1 MRTSFYLP
9 AHYMPSPQNREAWRS
24 GGHIMRNQLG
34 KGGCAESW
42 IYQAWNALELCGR
55 DVRLVTEMPD
65 DGIVIALS
73 GTLHAGYTP
82 PPCVF
87 LAAVV
92 ADGLP
97 HPGAHVQILQN
108 RRHAALL
115 PGSVYMPHWP
125 QTNLIPRDSSRG
137 EEFRN
142 VCFFGDPAN
151 LAGELACDEWR
162 AGLKNDLGLEFLVRA
177 HDIWHDYRDID
188 AVIAIRDFS
197 GNRQIHKP
205 ATKLYNAWLAGVPF
219 IGGNDSAYLAEG
231 NPGEDYLAAHSP
243 AELMQHL
250 QRLCADA
257 PLRRKLAESGRIRAL
272 EFTQEATARRWCRL
286 VEEELPARA
295 AAWNAKGRGTQWL
308 RKTATHGILFVDRL
322 LRN

>member
-9 AHYMPSPQNREAWRS
+9 AHYMPSPQNREAWRT
-24 GGHIMRNQLG
+24 GGHVHREQLG

-42 IYQAWNALELCGR
+42 IYQAWNALALCGS
-55 DVRLVTEMPD
+55 DAGLVTEIPD
-65 DGIVIALS
+65 GGIVIALS
-73 GTLHAGYTP
+73 GTLHTGYTP
-82 PPCVF
+82 PPGVF

-108 RRHAALL
+108 KRHAALL
-115 PGSVYMPHWP
+115 PGSIYMPHWP
-125 QTNLIPRDSSRG
+125 QINLLPRDSSRG
-137 EEFRN
+137 DEFRA

-151 LAGELACDEWR
+151 LAAELASGEWK
-162 AGLKNDLGLEFLVRA
+162 AGLKRDLGLDFIVRL
-177 HDIWHDYRDID
+177 HDAWHDYHDID

-219 IGGNDSAYLAEG
+219 IGGSDSAYLAEG
-231 NPGEDYLAAHSP
+231 NPGKDYLAARSP
-243 AELMQHL
+243 AEVKRHL
-250 QRLCADA
+250 QRLRGDVS
-257 PLRRKLAESGRIRAL
+257 LRRTLVESGGIRSRD
-272 EFTQEATARRWCRL
+272 FTHQATAQRWRRL

-295 AAWNAKGRGTQWL
+295 AAWAGLGRGAQWFRKKSTQ
-308 RKTATHGILFVDRL
+308 GMLFVDRL
-322 LRN
+322 MRN